1 MKIMKYIIDYFTALL
16 ATILLLGAAIVALAI
31 ALPLSPLLAVGV
43 AAWPYIEENYE
54 KDKEMEK
61 NGTDTNN

>member
-1 MKIMKYIIDYFTALL
+1 MKYIIDYITALL
-16 ATILLLGAAIVALAI
+16 ATILLFAACIVALAV

-43 AAWPYIEENYE
+43 AAWPYIEESYE
-54 KDKEMEK
+54 KDKELTN

>member
-1 MKIMKYIIDYFTALL
+1 MRYIIDYITALL
-16 ATILLLGAAIVALAI
+16 ATILLLAACIAALAI

-43 AAWPYIEENYE
+43 AAWPYIEEQYN

-61 NGTDTNN
+61 NGTDSDN

>member
-1 MKIMKYIIDYFTALL
+1 MKYIIDYITALL
-16 ATILLLGAAIVALAI
+16 ATVLLLAACIVALAI

-43 AAWPYIEENYE
+43 AAWPYIEESYN
-54 KDKEMEK
+54 KDKELNV

>member
-1 MKIMKYIIDYFTALL
+1 MKYLIDYITALL
-16 ATILLLGAAIVALAI
+16 AIILLLCAGIVALAI

-43 AAWPYIEENYE
+43 AAWPYIEEQYE

-61 NGTDTNN
+61 NGTDSAN

>member
-1 MKIMKYIIDYFTALL
+1 MKYLIDYITALL
-16 ATILLLGAAIVALAI
+16 AIILLLLAAIVALAI

-43 AAWPYIEENYE
+43 AAWPYIEEQYE
-54 KDKEMEK
+54 KDKEMTN

>member
-1 MKIMKYIIDYFTALL
+1 MKYIIDYITSLL
-16 ATILLLGAAIVALAI
+16 AIILLLCAAIVALAI

-43 AAWPYIEENYE
+43 AAWPYIEEQYE

-61 NGTDTNN
+61 NGTDTAN